1 MATIEPFE
9 NTVIKTVVR
18 FSLEINK
25 MVFNKSAKFRVF
37 LYDINNMLITTS
49 YVTIE
54 GEDYL
59 NWSNDD
65 NYVINF
71 VANKLGFVI
80 VSIGVSQITESDNVI
95 PITSS
100 DNVIPITS
108 STDGS
113 VN

>member
-37 LYDINNMLITTS
+37 LYDINNMLISTS
-49 YVTIE
+49 YITIE

-65 NYVINF
+65 NYVIQF

-80 VSIGVSQITESDNVI
+80 VSVGNSQITESIDVSQITESVDGNV
-95 PITSS
+95 
-100 DNVIPITS
+100 N
-108 STDGS
+108 
-113 VN
+113 